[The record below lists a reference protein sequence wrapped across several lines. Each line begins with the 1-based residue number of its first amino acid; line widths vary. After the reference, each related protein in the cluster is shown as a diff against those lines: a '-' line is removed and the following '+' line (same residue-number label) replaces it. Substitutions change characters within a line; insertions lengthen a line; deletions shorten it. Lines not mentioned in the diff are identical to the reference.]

1 MDQNQ
6 NDSQEICAICL
17 SGIEDKKKYTLEC
30 NHSFHIDCIVKWFRT
45 SNGNCPCCWDNK
57 KKKNFCY
64 GVWERPYINTRCK
77 KLEKYSKK
85 VNDDKLQKKVFRL
98 KEKVQEYD
106 SFIQERKTLKKT
118 EEYITLMKRI
128 NDLNKKINNKDRTI
142 MNMKINL
149 ISDYPVI
156 ITN

>member
-1 MDQNQ
+1 MAQ

-17 SGIEDKKKYTLEC
+17 SDINGKDKYTLEC
-30 NHSFHIDCIVKWFRT
+30 NHTFHTDCIVKWFRS
-45 SNGNCPCCWDNK
+45 SNGNCPCCWDNTK
-57 KKKNFCY
+57 KKKNFFY

-85 VNDDKLQKKVFRL
+85 SNDDKLEKKDNRL
-98 KEKVQEYD
+98 KTKEDEYS
-106 SFIQERKTLKKT
+106 SFIEERKTLKKT
-118 EEYITLMKRI
+118 EEYINIMKKL

-156 ITN
+156 ITS